1 MFWSYLYKRPTGFAA
16 PPHLAKLPQGTH
28 PHANQ
33 VGQVLGYCGSQS
45 NTLIFKL
52 SSSKPGFLLTLNSSK
67 AGFLLGKRPTGF
79 ANPHLLL
86 FCPKAFNPKLQRSMQ
101 LSSPIWLL
109 SIVHGLLLTCLVN
122 PLENVHLQILSGYN
136 ILILLGC
143 LYFWIQP
150 SCQRSQLKVL
160 VLQNEG
166 YSTGWDGDLCTADC
180 RLWGLSPRILSE
192 EKCTTTASR
201 SRHRKKS
208 PASLSATILEPLR
221 GWSRSCLLWQSG
233 DHKCTF

>member
-1 MFWSYLYKRPTGFAA
+1 MYKSRIPKKAFSSYENLCARVLVCLVFWTLSQDYTYVTLVKLLYYKRPTGFAG

-86 FCPKAFNPKLQRSMQ
+86 FCPKAFNPKLQRSM
-101 LSSPIWLL
+101 
-109 SIVHGLLLTCLVN
+109 
-122 PLENVHLQILSGYN
+122 HLQHAAALTHLAVIHS
-136 ILILLGC
+136 
-143 LYFWIQP
+143 P
-150 SCQRSQLKVL
+150 SIIANLPCK
-160 VLQNEG
+160 
-166 YSTGWDGDLCTADC
+166 STWKNPFAN
-180 RLWGLSPRILSE
+180 S
-192 EKCTTTASR
+192 
-201 SRHRKKS
+201 
-208 PASLSATILEPLR
+208 
-221 GWSRSCLLWQSG
+221 
-233 DHKCTF
+233 